1 MKRHTEATEDACYLD
16 GYDGLWVYRE
26 CIKWCHRQLEPRFKK
41 KKLCKNNFDI
51 TVPKPKWNIQMGN
64 KRLYLSRSTFSGIR
78 IKTNAPNPYLISYIN

>member
-1 MKRHTEATEDACYLD
+1 MLVILMVMMAY
-16 GYDGLWVYRE
+16 G
-26 CIKWCHRQLEPRFKK
+26 CIENVSNGVIQIYRQLEPRFKK

-78 IKTNAPNPYLISYIN
+78 IKTNAPNSYLISYIN